1 MPLPGRHP
9 LLIQEACARL
19 IDRME
24 ARRRNGLEDEIILIH
39 AGDVETVCRDD
50 QLRDRVRQVLSLNV
64 EEYPRLK
71 LVVYLLLF
79 ASRVSGGRRALSLDE
94 FRLDD
99 LRAILIDFYAERF
112 NDNFDERSI
121 GALVQELKALGLL
134 ARRGD
139 SYEVTAAVPEA
150 VDTAGSSLVSMK

>member
-1 MPLPGRHP
+1 VSR
-9 LLIQEACARL
+9 AV
-19 IDRME
+19 
-24 ARRRNGLEDEIILIH
+24 
-39 AGDVETVCRDD
+39 AG
-50 QLRDRVRQVLSLNV
+50 
-64 EEYPRLK
+64 P
-71 LVVYLLLF
+71 
-79 ASRVSGGRRALSLDE
+79 SLDD